1 MDSPPPEIQQASSE
15 LKDTPQTPLQNL
27 KPSLVTLS
35 DICSP
40 IPFTNEKYT
49 QTFELL
55 FDANHCSI
63 NPTFKKGV
71 PVEDKKGSKSCD
83 ENGLSILSP
92 TVDNI
97 EQVAAKTRPFN
108 MNPKVHLKRL
118 IGRSSHPRPFIPL
131 SPIHILPIVK
141 KN

>member
-1 MDSPPPEIQQASSE
+1 MQDIRTLDSFMDSPPPEIQQASSE

-63 NPTFKKGV
+63 NPTFKMIFK
-71 PVEDKKGSKSCD
+71 
-83 ENGLSILSP
+83 L
-92 TVDNI
+92 NI
-97 EQVAAKTRPFN
+97 F
-108 MNPKVHLKRL
+108 
-118 IGRSSHPRPFIPL
+118 
-131 SPIHILPIVK
+131 
-141 KN
+141 